1 MEIKRILVPLDGSKP
16 SFKASIH
23 AIDLAKKFDAEL
35 IALHVTDP
43 RYKELVMAISPKSA
57 RSREIK
63 TKIREEG
70 EKIVDKVRQDAA
82 QKVGNIRTDV
92 IDGYTSAVSDIVGY
106 AKANNVELI
115 VIGSRG
121 LTGFKKLLVGSVA
134 SGVLTYAHCPVL
146 IVK

>member
-23 AIDLAKKFDAEL
+23 AIDFAKKFDAEL
-35 IALHVTDP
+35 IALHVIDP
-43 RYKELVMAISPKSA
+43 RYKDLGMAISPKSA

-63 TKIREEG
+63 AKVREES
-70 EKIVDKVRQDAA
+70 EKIVDKVRQNAA
-82 QKVGNIRTDV
+82 QKDVNISMDV
-92 IDGYTSAVSDIVGY
+92 IDGYTSVVSDIVGY
-106 AKANNVELI
+106 AKVNNVDLI

-121 LTGFKKLLVGSVA
+121 MAGFKKLLIGSVA
-134 SGVLTYAHCPVL
+134 SGVLSYAHCPVL

>member
-23 AIDLAKKFDAEL
+23 AIGLAKKFDAEL
-35 IALHVTDP
+35 IALHVIDP

-63 TKIREEG
+63 AKIREES
-70 EKIVDKVRQDAA
+70 ENIVDKVRQDAA
-82 QKVGNIRTDV
+82 QKVVNIRTDV
-92 IDGYTSAVSDIVGY
+92 IDGYISVVNDVVGY
-106 AKANNVELI
+106 AKANNVDLI